1 MQSIREVFSRLH
13 LCRHT
18 FASLWGA
25 CLRFASLWPANSR
38 GDSCVLDVHLSNV
51 CRGLLFC
58 LRIAWDHALSLLSL
72 YFSLSSQ
79 RNKEAKKIVP
89 DLRLVS
95 VKRSSFK
102 RVLNLRKAYIFKS
115 LLKVYY
121 RSVFSW
127 IFQSVH
133 LSKVCWNFTPW
144 GKFYFRSSLHIFLW
158 KMRATPGACIK
169 SGCLARRPLCH
180 KVNLPASCEAQRLLC
195 HKVNL
200 LSCVAR

>member
-38 GDSCVLDVHLSNV
+38 GDSCVLGVHLSNV

-89 DLRLVS
+89 DVRLVS

-121 RSVFSW
+121 RSVFNESSKAF
-127 IFQSVH
+127 IFQKFAEILHPEV
-133 LSKVCWNFTPW
+133 NFTLDQAFIFFS
-144 GKFYFRSSLHIFLW
+144 GK
-158 KMRATPGACIK
+158 C
-169 SGCLARRPLCH
+169 
-180 KVNLPASCEAQRLLC
+180 VRLLV
-195 HKVNL
+195 HASNRV
-200 LSCVAR
+200 V